1 MATQILDDKFSIG
14 KLFSIAGHFILI
26 PATLLILYLLINTV
40 SNDVGEYAIIW
51 SLLNEENFFAAFS
64 VLRYEFGS
72 LLVLWILANLFSP
85 LTMFF
90 LTGAIAITIKYYL
103 FNKYLN
109 YSFIAFI
116 FYVLAF
122 VPVLDANTLRAALA
136 VCFIFYAIFLEPKSK
151 YSYLFLTIVAC
162 LFHYSGVI
170 ILLFYFVRHPILP
183 LVGIVCLGF
192 ILDSIISS
200 SAYLTFAMIWLS
212 SAEGAVSLTNPF
224 FIMQVCIS
232 IVCAFNWRK
241 LSEGQKRGA
250 LLNMLGV
257 VAYIAFINNPI
268 VAHRLRELSQI
279 GIFAILFLGVR
290 RLTVVKF
297 VTSICFGFIIATT
310 VYLVS
315 AELMLING
323 IRF

>member
-40 SNDVGEYAIIW
+40 SNDVGEYVIIW
-51 SLLNEENFFAAFS
+51 GLLNEVNFFEAFS
-64 VLRYEFGS
+64 ELRYEFGS

-85 LTMFF
+85 LTMVF
-90 LTGAIAITIKYYL
+90 LTGIIALTIKYYL
-103 FNKYLN
+103 FNKYLS

-183 LVGIVCLGF
+183 LVGVVCLGF
-192 ILDSIISS
+192 IFDIIVSS
-200 SAYLTFAMIWLS
+200 SEYLTFAMIWS
-212 SAEGAVSLTNPF
+212 NAEGDVRLTNPF

-250 LLNMLGV
+250 LLNMVGV
-257 VAYIAFINNPI
+257 VAYLSFLDNAV